1 MSALWITLGS
11 LGLILVLTRVRVP
24 LFASILAGAVC
35 VGVLFRLEASELLQ
49 AAGAAL
55 VQPRTIALMIVV
67 TSLIALMGTLQ
78 ASGQMERI
86 VALVQM
92 LLRRPVLT
100 MAALPALIG
109 LLPMPGGALF
119 SAPMV
124 ESAAGG
130 EKVRA
135 GKLSAINYWFR
146 HGWEYW
152 WPLYPGVILA
162 VTLTGMTF
170 GAFIAYQAGMSVFM
184 FSAGLLILRG
194 THPNLHV
201 IAPPAP
207 RGTKRKLVWATSS
220 IWVILL
226 VWGAVKLLLL
236 WAPRPLSFLGA
247 EGIEK
252 TLCTY
257 LPIMLGLVV
266 SLICTIRLN
275 RMSAAAVRGALT
287 NRRIYE
293 MAALI
298 LSVMVY
304 QYMLERVE
312 APRQIGGELMRMGV
326 PVLAVL
332 ALLPFVAGFV
342 TGLAVGF
349 VGTAFP
355 IVLGL
360 IAAMDDPGPIGPY
373 VVLAYGFGH
382 LGQML
387 SPLHLCHVMSNKYFK
402 TRFTA
407 VYREILPAAVLT
419 GASVVTYFY
428 ALRWLVN

>member
-1 MSALWITLGS
+1 M
-11 LGLILVLTRVRVP
+11 
-24 LFASILAGAVC
+24 
-35 VGVLFRLEASELLQ
+35 
-49 AAGAAL
+49 
-55 VQPRTIALMIVV
+55 
-67 TSLIALMGTLQ
+67 
-78 ASGQMERI
+78 
-86 VALVQM
+86 
-92 LLRRPVLT
+92 
-100 MAALPALIG
+100 
-109 LLPMPGGALF
+109 
-119 SAPMV
+119 
-124 ESAAGG
+124 
-130 EKVRA
+130 
-135 GKLSAINYWFR
+135 
-146 HGWEYW
+146 
-152 WPLYPGVILA
+152 
-162 VTLTGMTF
+162 
-170 GAFIAYQAGMSVFM
+170 
-184 FSAGLLILRG
+184 
-194 THPNLHV
+194 
-201 IAPPAP
+201 
-207 RGTKRKLVWATSS
+207 
-220 IWVILL
+220 
-226 VWGAVKLLLL
+226 KLLLL
-236 WAPRPLSFLGA
+236 WAPRPLPLLGGEA
-247 EGIEK
+247 TEK
-252 TLCTY
+252 TVCTY

-266 SLICTIRLN
+266 SMICTIRLN
-275 RMSAAAVRGALT
+275 RMSARAVRGALT

-360 IAAMDDPGPIGPY
+360 IAAMDNPGPIGPY